1 MAIYRYK
8 PGEVTP
14 RSGMYALVGHYGE
27 PIGVAAWFDKGAK
40 LPLAVVS
47 EEIAYPLWFVQIGD
61 EAAVSGLL
69 AA

>member
-1 MAIYRYK
+1 
-8 PGEVTP
+8 
-14 RSGMYALVGHYGE
+14 MYALVGHYGE